1 MGSIKYI
8 EWSIDQAYMMAKLSL
23 IIVVALLPYVC
34 QSTFTLH
41 RKPQSCADGNCKD
54 ANRLE
59 KRQLLEQILKEI
71 EEKEASIEQRRVQQQ
86 QVDEQQRE
94 QIQQQLDQQ
103 QLNQQQLQ
111 NIQHQ
116 LEVQKHRQVQQQQL
130 AELYQHLEHQ
140 QELFDQ
146 QEELRHQQQQLDK
159 RLDELQR
166 RRVTQKVNSL
176 TDKVFEVLLDC
187 KESECESLVED
198 FEHKRTPISSLLEE
212 FALDVV
218 KEVNNAKAAEGKT
231 FF

>member
-1 MGSIKYI
+1 MG
-8 EWSIDQAYMMAKLSL
+8 
-23 IIVVALLPYVC
+23 
-34 QSTFTLH
+34 
-41 RKPQSCADGNCKD
+41 
-54 ANRLE
+54 
-59 KRQLLEQILKEI
+59 I

-86 QVDEQQRE
+86 QVDE
-94 QIQQQLDQQ
+94 QQLDQQ

-140 QELFDQ
+140 QELYDQ

-166 RRVTQKVNSL
+166 RHGTPKVNSL
-176 TDKVFEVLLDC
+176 TDKVFDVLLDC
-187 KESECESLVED
+187 KESECESRVED
-198 FEHKRTPISSLLEE
+198 FEQKRTPILSLLGE

-218 KEVNNAKAAEGKT
+218 KEVNIAKAAEGKK

>member
-23 IIVVALLPYVC
+23 IVVAALLPYVC

-54 ANRLE
+54 GNRLE

-71 EEKEASIEQRRVQQQ
+71 EKEEASIEQRRVQQQ
-86 QVDEQQRE
+86 QVDDQLRE

-103 QLNQQQLQ
+103 QLDQQQLQ
-111 NIQHQ
+111 NLQHQ
-116 LEVQKHRQVQQQQL
+116 LEVQRHRQVQQQQL

-140 QELFDQ
+140 QQIYDQ
-146 QEELRHQQQQLDK
+146 QEEL
-159 RLDELQR
+159 QR
-166 RRVTQKVNSL
+166 RHVTQKVHSL
-176 TDKVFEVLLDC
+176 TEKVFEVLLDC
-187 KESECESLVED
+187 KEAECESRLEE
-198 FEHKRTPISSLLEE
+198 FEPKRAPISSLFEE

-218 KEVNNAKAAEGKT
+218 KEVNNPKVAEGKT

>member
-1 MGSIKYI
+1 MVTVRMESVG
-8 EWSIDQAYMMAKLSL
+8 QADMMAKLSL
-23 IIVVALLPYVC
+23 IVVVALLPYVC

-71 EEKEASIEQRRVQQQ
+71 GKEEASIEQRRVQQQ
-86 QVDEQQRE
+86 QLDDQLRE

-103 QLNQQQLQ
+103 QLDQQQLQ
-111 NIQHQ
+111 NLQHQ
-116 LEVQKHRQVQQQQL
+116 LEVQRHRQVQQQQL

-140 QELFDQ
+140 QQIYDQ
-146 QEELRHQQQQLDK
+146 QEDLRHQQQLLEK
-159 RLDELQR
+159 RLEELQR
-166 RRVTQKVNSL
+166 RHVTDKVNFL
-176 TDKVFEVLLDC
+176 TGKVFEVVLDC
-187 KESECESLVED
+187 RGSECESRLEE
-198 FEHKRTPISSLLEE
+198 FEPKRAPISSLFEE

-218 KEVNNAKAAEGKT
+218 KEVNNAKVTEGKT

>member
-23 IIVVALLPYVC
+23 IVMGALLPYVC

-41 RKPQSCADGNCKD
+41 RKPQICADGNCKD

-71 EEKEASIEQRRVQQQ
+71 EKEEASIEQRRVQQQ
-86 QVDEQQRE
+86 QVDDQLRE

-103 QLNQQQLQ
+103 QLDQQQLQ
-111 NIQHQ
+111 NLQHQ
-116 LEVQKHRQVQQQQL
+116 LEVQRHRQVQQQQL

-140 QELFDQ
+140 QQIYNE
-146 QEELRHQQQQLDK
+146 QEDLRHQQQLLGK
-159 RLDELQR
+159 RLEELQR
-166 RRVTQKVNSL
+166 RHVTQKVNSL
-176 TDKVFEVLLDC
+176 TEKEFEP
-187 KESECESLVED
+187 
-198 FEHKRTPISSLLEE
+198 KRAPISSLFEE

-218 KEVNNAKAAEGKT
+218 KEVNNAKVAEGK
-231 FF
+231 

>member
-1 MGSIKYI
+1 MGIKYI
-8 EWSIDQAYMMAKLSL
+8 EESAHQADMMAKLSL
-23 IIVVALLPYVC
+23 MVVVALLPYVC

-71 EEKEASIEQRRVQQQ
+71 EEKEASIEQKRVQQQ

-111 NIQHQ
+111 KIQHQ

-130 AELYQHLEHQ
+130 AELYQHL
-140 QELFDQ
+140 D
-146 QEELRHQQQQLDK
+146 HQQQQLDK

-166 RRVTQKVNSL
+166 RHVTPKVNSL

-187 KESECESLVED
+187 KESECESRVED
-198 FEHKRTPISSLLEE
+198 FEQKRTPISSLLEE

-218 KEVNNAKAAEGKT
+218 KEVNNAKAAEGKK